1 MKQNANNAVN
11 ITEMTIS
18 NQKHG
23 KENGMLSL
31 KETIGVAYIAV
42 VGRHKFII
50 RDTQNTI
57 LGKSQSNGLFQY
69 ANLVMTNNII
79 DRVKCRTHNI
89 RFCAIGAGR

>member
-1 MKQNANNAVN
+1 
-11 ITEMTIS
+11 MTIS

-57 LGKSQSNGLFQY
+57 SEKNQLNGSFQY
-69 ANLVMTNNII
+69 ANLVMTNNRI
-79 DRVKCRTHNI
+79 D
-89 RFCAIGAGR
+89 